1 MSALYNDTESD
12 SDDAVSNSCH
22 WVSDDYSK
30 SVDELKKFRKLW
42 WDQGLLHPKAKWTH
56 VELPYV
62 LVEGVTLEEYERRG
76 DVFNIHGLW
85 EWSNGTVTII
95 EFPSTRHDVCVC
107 SITKVLLY
115 QCNAVTFTDAEVYAL
130 GSSLFKETR
139 ADGCGKEAD
148 ASFRPE
154 KIATIPPNG
163 SDGNA

>member
-12 SDDAVSNSCH
+12 S
-22 WVSDDYSK
+22 
-30 SVDELKKFRKLW
+30 
-42 WDQGLLHPKAKWTH
+42 P
-56 VELPYV
+56 PYV

-76 DVFNIHGLW
+76 DFFNIHGLW

-95 EFPSTRHDVCVC
+95 EFPSTRHEICVS
-107 SITKVLLY
+107 SITRVLLY
-115 QCNAVTFTDAEVYAL
+115 QCNAVAFTDAEIYGL
-130 GSSLFKETR
+130 GSALFKETR
-139 ADGCGKEAD
+139 ADGSGKEAD